1 MDLYL
6 LSIENLK
13 QVYDIFD
20 KKSKWISVVPNFLSD
35 TLGLFLLLLFVSFFF
50 FSFLAQP
57 LACGSSLGQGLYLRH
72 SSTLS
77 YCCDI
82 TGSLTH

>member
-50 FSFLAQP
+50 FFPFWLNLWLFVVPCAGVC
-57 LACGSSLGQGLYLRH
+57 ACA
-72 SSTLS
+72 TAAP
-77 YCCDI
+77 
-82 TGSLTH
+82 